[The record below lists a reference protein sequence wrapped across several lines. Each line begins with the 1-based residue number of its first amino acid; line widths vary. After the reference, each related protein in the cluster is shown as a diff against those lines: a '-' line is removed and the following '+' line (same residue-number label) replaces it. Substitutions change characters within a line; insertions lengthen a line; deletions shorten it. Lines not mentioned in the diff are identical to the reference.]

1 MRRVGGEGRV
11 EVVNVKLDQ
20 GGSWPSNRSQYIH
33 STYPGR
39 LCIRLDKFIHY
50 ILCDYFFPKK
60 DIKLF
65 CPAAFA
71 LPFFLSPP
79 VAVAVAVAALGGF
92 FFPFGTSLSSSSEK
106 DS

>member
-1 MRRVGGEGRV
+1 MF
-11 EVVNVKLDQ
+11 
-20 GGSWPSNRSQYIH
+20 
-33 STYPGR
+33 
-39 LCIRLDKFIHY
+39 DKFIHY
-50 ILCDYFFPKK
+50 ILSDYFFPKK

-79 VAVAVAVAALGGF
+79 VAVAVAALGGF